1 MIADVCDVDELNT
14 GLRRE
19 GMYGAVYGW
28 ILKIGV
34 SVGQLLSGF
43 VLTMAGIN
51 PAAEMQSPE
60 AIQNLRILFSTVP
73 FIFTLSAFFLIA
85 HYPLTEAKVEELKQ
99 QLAVKQ

>member
-34 SVGQLLSGF
+34 SVGLFLSGF
-43 VLTMAGIN
+43 ILTMAGIE
-51 PAAEMQSPE
+51 PSAEIQSAD
-60 AIQNLRILFSTVP
+60 AIRNLRILFSTVP
-73 FIFTLSAFFLIA
+73 FIFTMGAVFLIA
-85 HYPLTEAKVEELKQ
+85 RYPLTEEKVEELKHK
-99 QLAVKQ
+99 LAVKQ